1 MELIGGAPSME
12 EKLIISHL
20 KNRYGDELNKFLKKD
35 KTKLL
40 DKYYS
45 NETSIKEILE
55 FLTKKDLN
63 KIPYKKKSQGGKALP
78 QFIKLTQETSD
89 FLNLTDENWCL
100 YMIILEQRRSV
111 KNKKTSDETLKLVEK
126 K

>member
-45 NETSIKEILE
+45 DETSIKEILE

-63 KIPYKKKSQGGKALP
+63 KIP
-78 QFIKLTQETSD
+78 
-89 FLNLTDENWCL
+89 
-100 YMIILEQRRSV
+100 
-111 KNKKTSDETLKLVEK
+111 
-126 K
+126 